1 MKVSP
6 LKELYPSTVN
16 AAELAGCEV
25 PVSYTTVEHEY
36 DVLRHHVGII
46 DGVGYCILKVTGDD
60 AGGFLDTL
68 VTKDVSFLNPGKVSE
83 CLFLNEVAVTLGIAY
98 VINSEDAYFVLV
110 PPENAET
117 VKAWILDHAT
127 DEVTVEDQS
136 ETHALAFIEGEK
148 SWKIVKELFSFPV
161 ETLPLR
167 DMTTVEHNGK
177 PLMMSRIGRSGE
189 YGYCFVAENADLL
202 ALIRDI
208 LEKFPE
214 MGLEFC
220 GTDALETCMLE
231 ISQPVFNAQTA
242 AEGNL
247 FELNEQWFVQF
258 EKEEYCGH
266 DKLMELFEAEREK
279 LSVGFSSPAKDVP
292 DGAPVSL
299 FGEEVGKV
307 LHCRNNPAIGGVLGL
322 VLLRSDVAVSGL
334 EMTLTVDGKDYPLQ
348 TLSSPFVRPLSWDS
362 QME

>member
-83 CLFLNEVAVTLGIAY
+83 CLFLTEDAVTIGIAY

-110 PPENAET
+110 PPENAEA
-117 VKAWILDHAT
+117 VKAWVMERAT
-127 DEVTVEDQS
+127 DEVCVEDLS
-136 ETHALAFIEGEK
+136 DSHALAFIEGEK
-148 SWKIVKELFSFPV
+148 SWQIVKELFSFPV

-167 DMTTVEHNGK
+167 DMTVIEHAGK
-177 PLMMSRIGRSGE
+177 SLMMSRIGRSGE
-189 YGYCFVAENADLL
+189 YGYCFVTPREELL
-202 ALIRDI
+202 GLVR
-208 LEKFPE
+208 EMQETFPE

-231 ISQPVFNAQTA
+231 ISQPVFSAETA

-266 DKLMELFEAEREK
+266 DKLMEVFEENREK
-279 LSVGFSSPAKDVP
+279 LSVGFSSLVKDVP
-292 DGAPVSL
+292 DGAEITL
-299 FGEEVGKV
+299 FGEKVGKV
-307 LHCRNNPAIGGVLGL
+307 LRCRNNPAVGGVLGL
-322 VLLRSDVAVSGL
+322 ALLRSDVAVSGL
-334 EMTLTVDGKDYPLQ
+334 EMTLHVDGREYELK